1 MQKGLFKWVEKR
13 YNAVDKK
20 ITKFDKLRSDS
31 PQRLLPPVW
40 EVWKAERR
48 GDKKQTTLLIS

>member
-1 MQKGLFKWVEKR
+1 MQKRLFKWVEKR

-40 EVWKAERR
+40 EVWKAER
-48 GDKKQTTLLIS
+48 KQIKNKQHF

>member
-40 EVWKAERR
+40 KCGKRNAEEI
-48 GDKKQTTLLIS
+48 KNKQHF